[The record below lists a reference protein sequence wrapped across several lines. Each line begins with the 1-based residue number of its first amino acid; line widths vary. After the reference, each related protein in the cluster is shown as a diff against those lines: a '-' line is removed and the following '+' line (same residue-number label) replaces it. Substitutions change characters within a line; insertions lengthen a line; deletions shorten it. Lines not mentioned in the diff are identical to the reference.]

1 MDTLVLSPRNWW
13 LLVLRGVLAVLFA
26 IMAFIWPDLTL
37 AALVLLFGAY
47 AFVDGVFA
55 VVASLER
62 IGKQDRWWALLLQGL
77 LGIGAGIVTFFWPG
91 ITALA
96 LLAIIGFWA
105 ILTGVMQ
112 IIAAVQLRREID
124 NEWLLGA
131 SGVLS
136 VLFGLLV
143 LIFPG
148 AGALSVV
155 WIIASY
161 AMIYGVLLIVVGLR
175 LRSWQEQHRTPTPA
189 PGTV

>member
-136 VLFGLLV
+136 VLFDLLV